1 MIGSLPDNGVSAPL
15 AARSSSSTEKNNE
28 SAKSQ
33 STAGIARESAP
44 RDVAGHAL
52 QTLFNVTIDCV
63 RGRYD
68 R

>member
-1 MIGSLPDNGVSAPL
+1 MIVSLPDNGVAAPL
-15 AARSSSSTEKNNE
+15 VARSGSSNEKNE
-28 SAKSQ
+28 GTKPP
-33 STAGIARESAP
+33 STAASGRDAAP
-44 RDVAGHAL
+44 RDAAGHAL

>member
-1 MIGSLPDNGVSAPL
+1 MIASLPDNGVSAPHV
-15 AARSSSSTEKNNE
+15 ARSGSSKDKNE
-28 SAKSQ
+28 GAKSP
-33 STAGIARESAP
+33 SAAASARDAAP
-44 RDVAGHAL
+44 RDAAGRAL